1 MLFLLFQLGKERY
14 ALPANRVVE
23 VVPLLTLKPLPQAPR
38 GVAGIFNYRG
48 RPVPALDLSEITMGR
63 PAQERLST
71 RIVILNYPSPNG
83 GSHLVGLIAEHATG
97 MLRKDLSEF
106 KPSGIQLASAPFL
119 GPVLMD
125 SQGVIQLIREEY
137 LVPDAVRQM
146 LLPETAAITDA
157 AN

>member
-14 ALPANRVVE
+14 ALPANKVVE

-48 RPVPALDLSEITMGR
+48 RPVAALDLSEITVGR
-63 PAQERLST
+63 PAEERLST

-97 MLRKDLSEF
+97 MLRKDLSDF

-125 SQGVIQLIREEY
+125 SQGVVQLIREEY

-146 LLPETAAITDA
+146 LVPETAAISDA